1 MNGKVLRVLE
11 YNKIIDRLTEHAS
24 SEQGKKLTAALVPL
38 TDLDMIST
46 AQTETSD
53 ALGHLFRKG
62 STSFGGNKDLGMC
75 IKSLEVGSVL
85 SIVELLRIA
94 AFLENVSRIKSYGR
108 KEREDIPGDSLDVYF
123 DGLEPLTPLAN
134 EIRRCILSEEEIADD
149 ASSTLKHIRRSMTIT
164 NDRIH
169 SQLTS
174 MINGSYS
181 THLQAADATRPH
193 TRS

>member
-85 SIVELLRIA
+85 SIVE
-94 AFLENVSRIKSYGR
+94 
-108 KEREDIPGDSLDVYF
+108 
-123 DGLEPLTPLAN
+123 
-134 EIRRCILSEEEIADD
+134 
-149 ASSTLKHIRRSMTIT
+149 
-164 NDRIH
+164 
-169 SQLTS
+169 
-174 MINGSYS
+174 
-181 THLQAADATRPH
+181 
-193 TRS
+193 